1 VNSRRRSWAV
11 PALLLLLAGAF
22 AFSLAVGAVPL
33 GAWSDLR
40 PGGTSWDI
48 LFRLRLPRVLLGAA
62 VGALLS
68 AAGCVLQGVLR
79 NPLADP
85 YLLGL
90 SGGAALGSAVG
101 FLLGVAQPAPL
112 AVAGALVSLGLVL
125 LLSRGAGA
133 PSVTL
138 MVLAGAALHA
148 FTSSVLTFILSQA
161 RRDQGANILFWLLG
175 SLDSPPYGRLIPL
188 LLLSAAALAGLCWTS
203 PALNLLAL
211 GRDTARALGL
221 SVDAAL
227 WTMVLLSSLAT
238 GLAVT
243 FNGVIPFV
251 GLMVPH
257 MARRLVGSD
266 HRWSVPASAVL
277 GAALVLLSD
286 ALGRWALAPQEI
298 PVGVVT
304 ALLGAPFFLILLRRE
319 RRHLG

>member
-1 VNSRRRSWAV
+1 
-11 PALLLLLAGAF
+11 
-22 AFSLAVGAVPL
+22 
-33 GAWSDLR
+33 
-40 PGGTSWDI
+40 
-48 LFRLRLPRVLLGAA
+48 
-62 VGALLS
+62 
-68 AAGCVLQGVLR
+68 
-79 NPLADP
+79 
-85 YLLGL
+85 
-90 SGGAALGSAVG
+90 
-101 FLLGVAQPAPL
+101 
-112 AVAGALVSLGLVL
+112 
-125 LLSRGAGA
+125 
-133 PSVTL
+133 
-138 MVLAGAALHA
+138 
-148 FTSSVLTFILSQA
+148 SSVLTFILSQA

-188 LLLSAAALAGLCWTS
+188 LLLSAAALAGLCWAS

-221 SVDAAL
+221 SVDKAL
-227 WTMVLLSSLAT
+227 WAMVLLSSLAT

-257 MARRLVGSD
+257 MARLLVGAD

-277 GAALVLLSD
+277 GAALVLLAD

-304 ALLGAPFFLILLRRE
+304 ALLGAPFFLVLLRRE

>member
-1 VNSRRRSWAV
+1 MNARRRPWAV
-11 PALLLLLAGAF
+11 PALLLLLLGAF
-22 AFSLAVGAVPL
+22 LFSLTVGAVPL
-33 GAWSDLR
+33 GNWHELR

-68 AAGCVLQGVLR
+68 TAGCVLQGVLR

-90 SGGAALGSAVG
+90 SGGAALGSALG
-101 FLLGVAQPAPL
+101 FLLGVTQPAPL
-112 AVAGALVSLGLVL
+112 AVVGALVSLGLVL

-133 PSVTL
+133 PSATL

-188 LLLSAAALAGLCWTS
+188 LLLSAVALAGLFWAS

-211 GRDTARALGL
+211 GRDTARSLGL
-221 SVDAAL
+221 SVDKAL
-227 WTMVLLSSLAT
+227 WGIVLLSSLAT

-257 MARRLVGSD
+257 MARLLVGSD
-266 HRWSVPASAVL
+266 HRWSVPASAAL
-277 GAALVLLSD
+277 GAALVLLAD
-286 ALGRWALAPQEI
+286 ALGRWILAPQEI

-304 ALLGAPFFLILLRRE
+304 ALLGAPFFLVLLRRE
-319 RRHLG
+319 RRNLG